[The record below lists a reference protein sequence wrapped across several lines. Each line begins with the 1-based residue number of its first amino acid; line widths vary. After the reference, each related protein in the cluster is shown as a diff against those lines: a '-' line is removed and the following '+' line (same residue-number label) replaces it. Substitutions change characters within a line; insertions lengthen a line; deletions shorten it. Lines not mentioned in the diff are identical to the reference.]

1 MTTHVGATGLY
12 SLNPV
17 IWGFFG
23 TGMMVERWKHE
34 RTLHS
39 ASYLLK
45 ICVKTGGL
53 LDSTGFS
60 GRLGAFLLFFFLKT
74 WRTSSS
80 FICRC
85 GERGVA
91 VFMDVWAGVQSGCG
105 VFFQT
110 CNRTH

>member
-53 LDSTGFS
+53 LDSTGFQA
-60 GRLGAFLLFFFLKT
+60 GLVPFFSF
-74 WRTSSS
+74 SS
-80 FICRC
+80 
-85 GERGVA
+85 
-91 VFMDVWAGVQSGCG
+91 
-105 VFFQT
+105 
-110 CNRTH
+110 